1 MITQE
6 EVIRIFAGRLGYF
19 DGETPEAVCA
29 DFLLVY
35 PDEGLEF
42 RYDFDTTY
50 LAPAEVRTVIKLKNR
65 GMSVE
70 EATKCARDA
79 RQTFYDAMTKAL
91 MNNRN
96 N

>member
-1 MITQE
+1 MITKDDAF
-6 EVIRIFAGRLGYF
+6 RIFSSFLGYF
-19 DGETPEAVCA
+19 DGETPEAICV
-29 DFLLVY
+29 DFLLDY

-50 LAPAEVRTVIKLKNR
+50 LAPAEVRTVIKLIKR
-65 GMSVE
+65 GMSAT
-70 EATKCARDA
+70 EATKSAREA
-79 RQTFYDAMTKAL
+79 RQTIYDAMTEAL

>member
-6 EVIRIFAGRLGYF
+6 EVFRIFAGRLGYF
-19 DGETPEAVCA
+19 DDETPEAICA
-29 DFLLVY
+29 DFLQDY

-42 RYDFDTTY
+42 RYDFDTEY
-50 LAPAEVRTVIKLKNR
+50 LAPAEVRTVIKLKKR

-70 EATKCARDA
+70 EATKLAREA
-79 RQTFYDAMTKAL
+79 RQTIYDAMTEAL

-96 N
+96 H